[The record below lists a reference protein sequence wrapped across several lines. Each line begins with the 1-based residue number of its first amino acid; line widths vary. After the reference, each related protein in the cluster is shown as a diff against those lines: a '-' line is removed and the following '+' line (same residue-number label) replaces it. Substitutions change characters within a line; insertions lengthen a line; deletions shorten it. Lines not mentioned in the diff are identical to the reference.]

1 MSTHNIRFHA
11 EKKNYIP
18 DKTSYLGL
26 CLMFLF
32 FFFFVFFFNKIN
44 DFLTSPHKPVSTP
57 NHKYLRDNA
66 TSRTGFGFYENTL
79 NDMYF
84 RQTCFS
90 KGGEI

>member
-32 FFFFVFFFNKIN
+32 FCFFFCFFFLIKKMTFLLLLIN
-44 DFLTSPHKPVSTP
+44 QFQHPITSISETMQHRE
-57 NHKYLRDNA
+57 LA
-66 TSRTGFGFYENTL
+66 LGF
-79 NDMYF
+79 M
-84 RQTCFS
+84 
-90 KGGEI
+90 IIP